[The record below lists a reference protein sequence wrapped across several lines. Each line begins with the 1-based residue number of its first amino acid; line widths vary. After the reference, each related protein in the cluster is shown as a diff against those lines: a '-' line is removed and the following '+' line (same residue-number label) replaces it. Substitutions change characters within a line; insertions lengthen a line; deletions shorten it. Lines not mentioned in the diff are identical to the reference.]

1 MTKRILI
8 IFLALFIA
16 NCAKK
21 TNENLKK
28 NTDQEIS
35 KMVIEGKTTKKE
47 VKAIFGEPTE
57 VKVDKNTGIEKWTY
71 IHTETSMNPLNYI
84 PVTRILI
91 GQDGKSRT
99 FTVEFKG
106 DVVIADSATTKEER
120 VQKGLLNFN
129 SK

>member
-21 TNENLKK
+21 TNENLQK

-35 KMVIEGKTTKKE
+35 QMVVEGKTTKKE
-47 VKAIFGEPTE
+47 VKDMFGETTE
-57 VKVDKNTGIEKWTY
+57 IKMDKNTGIEKWTY
-71 IHTETSMNPLNYI
+71 FHTETSMNPLNYI
-84 PVTRILI
+84 PVTKILI
-91 GQDGKSRT
+91 GKDGKART

-106 DVVIADSATTKEER
+106 DVVFAYSATTKNER
-120 VQKGLLNFN
+120 IQKGILNYN